1 MLHKLASFLF
11 ISVFA
16 TSGISETMFGQSNTT
31 CIDFLTKHDADGMQ
45 TAVNDWLNG
54 YFSGRIRET
63 GRNLAIINTLNVP
76 LYDLLLKMCET
87 NPNLHLS
94 EAADAVYVII
104 P

>member
-1 MLHKLASFLF
+1 MLRKLASFLL

-31 CIDFLTKHDADGMQ
+31 CIDYLTKHDADGMQ
-45 TAVNDWLNG
+45 TSINDWLNG
-54 YFSGRIRET
+54 YFSGRVRET
-63 GRNLAIINTLNVP
+63 GRNLTIINTLNVP
-76 LYDLLLKMCET
+76 LYDLLLKMCE
-87 NPNLHLS
+87 NDPNLHLS

>member
-1 MLHKLASFLF
+1 MSYKLASFLF

-76 LYDLLLKMCET
+76 LYDLLFKMCEN

>member
-1 MLHKLASFLF
+1 MKHKLASFLF

-16 TSGISETMFGQSNTT
+16 TSGVSETLFGQSNTT
-31 CIDFLTKHDADGMQ
+31 CIDFLTRHDADGMQ
-45 TAVNDWLNG
+45 TSVNDWLNG

-63 GRNLAIINTLNVP
+63 GRNLTIINTLNVP
-76 LYDLLLKMCET
+76 LYDLLLKTCE
-87 NPNLHLS
+87 NDPNLHLS

>member
-63 GRNLAIINTLNVP
+63 GRNLTIINTLNVP

>member
-1 MLHKLASFLF
+1 MSHKLASFLF
-11 ISVFA
+11 ISVLA
-16 TSGISETMFGQSNTT
+16 TSGIGETMFGQSNTT
-31 CIDFLTKHDADGMQ
+31 CIDFLTKHDANGMQ
-45 TAVNDWLNG
+45 TSVNDWLNG

-63 GRNLAIINTLNVP
+63 GRNLTIINTLNVP

-87 NPNLHLS
+87 DPNLHLS

>member
-1 MLHKLASFLF
+1 MSRKLASFLF

-31 CIDFLTKHDADGMQ
+31 CIDFLTRHDADGMQ
-45 TAVNDWLNG
+45 ASVNDWLNG

-63 GRNLAIINTLNVP
+63 GRNLTIINTLNVP
-76 LYDLLLKMCET
+76 LYDLLLKMCEKD
-87 NPNLHLS
+87 PNLHLN
-94 EAADAVYVII
+94 EAADAVYAII